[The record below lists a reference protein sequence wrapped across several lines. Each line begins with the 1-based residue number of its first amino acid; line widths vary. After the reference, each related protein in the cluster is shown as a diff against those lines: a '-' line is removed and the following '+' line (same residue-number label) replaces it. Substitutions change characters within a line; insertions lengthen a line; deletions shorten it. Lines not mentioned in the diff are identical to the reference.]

1 MNVLV
6 CGCATRGCLCV
17 CPMCAPVCG
26 AFERLCIL
34 HVYVGVRCN
43 CVLRAAGGRGSFGS
57 ASGGAVKTQLIVRKE
72 AGERQ
77 GGEATGL
84 INKSSVLSLRTQP
97 AEGTEELWL
106 SARNSGRHPMPHAE
120 ESWGSAAESFR
131 AAAAAWRRPV
141 EGVKCVCDLQFYI
154 FLLGGLMDI

>member
-1 MNVLV
+1 MNVCG
-6 CGCATRGCLCV
+6 CGCATRRCPCV

-26 AFERLCIL
+26 AFKRLCML

-43 CVLRAAGGRGSFGS
+43 CVLRAAGGRGSFSS
-57 ASGGAVKTQLIVRKE
+57 ASGTAVSIQLIVRKE

-106 SARNSGRHPMPHAE
+106 SAREVGAPCEQLQASSIMPHTE
-120 ESWGSAAESFR
+120 GVLGLGSREVFR
-131 AAAAAWRRPV
+131 AAAAAALEKTPG
-141 EGVKCVCDLQFYI
+141 ESEVC
-154 FLLGGLMDI
+154 M